1 MKNYIILI
9 ILSII
14 FIILLTVL
22 ILSIY
27 SIKKDTKVL
36 IEGHYNVTCYKVLY
50 NDENAGEYSVYRCEI
65 PDYEYLLDKGGK

>member
-1 MKNYIILI
+1 MKKYSILI
-9 ILSII
+9 IISII
-14 FIILLTVL
+14 FIILLAAL

-27 SIKKDTKVL
+27 NINKNIKAL
-36 IEGHYNVTCYKVLY
+36 IEGHYNITCYKVLY

>member
-9 ILSII
+9 ILSIT
-14 FIILLTVL
+14 FIILLAVL

-50 NDENAGEYSVYRCEI
+50 NDGNAGEYSVYRCEI